1 MTKNVHVVPKDGQW
15 AVKREK
21 ASKPTRVVGTQKEA
35 IDIARELAKSSESEM
50 FIHRRDGTIRERNTY
65 GSDPYPPKG

>member
-21 ASKPTRVVGTQKEA
+21 ASRSTRVVETQKEA
-35 IDIARELAKSSESEM
+35 IDIARELAKNSESEM
-50 FIHRRDGTIRERNTY
+50 FIHRKDGSIRERNTY
-65 GSDPYPPKG
+65 GSDPFPPKG

>member
-21 ASKPTRVVGTQKEA
+21 ANRSTRVVDTQKEA
-35 IDIARELAKSSESEM
+35 ISIARELAKNSESEM
-50 FIHRRDGTIRERNTY
+50 FIHRKDGTIRERNTY
-65 GSDPYPPKG
+65 GPDPFPPKG